1 LKSRIGFFLVPLF
14 CALLVCPSGESLAA
28 GKKADETRQSLK
40 EIEQRLSQA
49 SKSLSKKEKEEKS
62 LGKDLK
68 TVESELARL
77 QQNMAN
83 QDKRLVSLKEELAAA
98 EGESVRRKEAAESL
112 RGQVEQRLVTLYKDG
127 DMGLLRALMLAR
139 SPARMAEDYEFF
151 GRIVRRDRELLD
163 GYRRRLEEL
172 SATRERLAGL
182 QAEQE
187 ALVAQGRRDRD
198 SLKKAAELKKRLLAK
213 VKTDKGKLAGEVAA
227 LKERAARLSSL
238 VKKLESTK
246 PPAYTSKPSAQD
258 PKTPLA
264 NPFGRQKG
272 RLSWPVNG
280 KVKVPFG
287 TGRHA
292 DLGTLYESHGIEI
305 SASPQQPVTA
315 VWSGRVAFA
324 NEFKGY
330 GNLLILDHGDS
341 YYTLYAQA
349 SRLAK
354 RVGETVAQGE
364 TVAYAGYDGSD
375 TVYFEIRHRGTPLNP
390 APWLKPR

>member
-1 LKSRIGFFLVPLF
+1 MKSRIGFLLVPLF
-14 CALLVCPSGESLAA
+14 CALLTPAGGSLAA
-28 GKKADETRQSLK
+28 DKTADESRQTLK

-77 QQNMAN
+77 QKNMAN
-83 QDKRLVSLKEELAAA
+83 QDQRLASLKKELTAA
-98 EGESVRRKEAAESL
+98 EGEGVRQKAAAESL
-112 RGQVEQRLVTLYKDG
+112 RGQVEQRLVTLYKG
-127 DMGLLRALMLAR
+127 GEMGLLRTLMLAQ

-163 GYRRRLEEL
+163 GYRRRLDEL
-172 SATRERLAGL
+172 RVIHERLVGL
-182 QAEQE
+182 RAEQE
-187 ALVAQGRRDRD
+187 ALVAQGRRDQE
-198 SLKKAAELKKRLLAK
+198 SLKKGAELKKRLLAK

-246 PPAYTSKPSAQD
+246 PQAYTPKPSAQD

-272 RLSWPVNG
+272 RLSWPVSG

-292 DLGTLYESHGIEI
+292 ELGTLYESHGIEI

-324 NEFKGY
+324 SEFKGY

-354 RVGETVAQGE
+354 RVGEAVGQGE
-364 TVAYAGYDGSD
+364 TVAYAGFEGSD

-390 APWLKPR
+390 ASWLKAR

>member
-1 LKSRIGFFLVPLF
+1 MKSRIVFFLIPLF
-14 CALLVCPSGESLAA
+14 CGLLACPSGGSLAA
-28 GKKADETRQSLK
+28 DKKADETRQTLK

-49 SKSLSKKEKEEKS
+49 SKSLSKKEEEEKS

-77 QQNMAN
+77 QKNMVN
-83 QDKRLVSLKEELAAA
+83 QDQRLVALKEELAAA
-98 EGESVRRKEAAESL
+98 EGESVRRKEAAEGL
-112 RGQVEQRLVTLYKDG
+112 RKQVEDRLVTLYKG
-127 DMGLLRALMLAR
+127 GEMGLLRTLMLAQ

-163 GYRRRLEEL
+163 GYRKRLEEL
-172 SATRERLAGL
+172 RATRERLAGL
-182 QAEQE
+182 RTEQE
-187 ALVAQGRRDRD
+187 ALVAQGRRDQE
-198 SLKKAAELKKRLLAK
+198 SLKKGAELKKRLLAK
-213 VKTDKGKLAGEVAA
+213 VKTDKGKLSGEVAA

-246 PPAYTSKPSAQD
+246 PQAYTPKPSAQD

-272 RLSWPVNG
+272 RLSWPVSG

-292 DLGTLYESHGIEI
+292 ELGTLYESHGIEI

-324 NEFKGY
+324 SEFKGY

-354 RVGETVAQGE
+354 RVGEAVGQGE
-364 TVAYAGYDGSD
+364 TVAYSGFEGSD

-390 APWLKPR
+390 ASWLKPR

>member
-1 LKSRIGFFLVPLF
+1 LKSRIVFFLIPLF
-14 CALLVCPSGESLAA
+14 CGLLACPSGGSLAA
-28 GKKADETRQSLK
+28 DKKADETRQTLK

-49 SKSLSKKEKEEKS
+49 SKSLSKKEEEEKS

-77 QQNMAN
+77 QKNMVN
-83 QDKRLVSLKEELAAA
+83 QDQRLVALKEELAAA
-98 EGESVRRKEAAESL
+98 EGESVRRKEAAEGL
-112 RGQVEQRLVTLYKDG
+112 RKQVEDRLVTLYKG
-127 DMGLLRALMLAR
+127 GEMGLLRTLMLAQ

-163 GYRRRLEEL
+163 GYRKRLEEL
-172 SATRERLAGL
+172 RATRERLAGL
-182 QAEQE
+182 RTEQE
-187 ALVAQGRRDRD
+187 ALVAQGRRDQE
-198 SLKKAAELKKRLLAK
+198 SLKKGAELKKRLLAK
-213 VKTDKGKLAGEVAA
+213 VKTDKGKLSGEVAA

-246 PPAYTSKPSAQD
+246 PQAYTPKPSAQD

-272 RLSWPVNG
+272 RLSWPVSG

-292 DLGTLYESHGIEI
+292 ELGTLYESHGIEI

-324 NEFKGY
+324 SEFKGY

-354 RVGETVAQGE
+354 RVGEAVGQGE
-364 TVAYAGYDGSD
+364 TVAYSGFEGSD

-390 APWLKPR
+390 ASWLKPR

>member
-1 LKSRIGFFLVPLF
+1 MKSRIGFLLVPLF
-14 CALLVCPSGESLAA
+14 CALLTPAGGSLAA
-28 GKKADETRQSLK
+28 DKTADESRQTLK

-77 QQNMAN
+77 QKNMAN
-83 QDKRLVSLKEELAAA
+83 QDQRLVALKEELAAA
-98 EGESVRRKEAAESL
+98 EGESVRRNEAAESL
-112 RGQVEQRLVTLYKDG
+112 RKQVEERLVTLYKG
-127 DMGLLRALMLAR
+127 GEMGLLRTLMLAQ

-172 SATRERLAGL
+172 RATRERLAGL
-182 QAEQE
+182 RAEQE
-187 ALVAQGRRDRD
+187 ALVAQGRRDQE
-198 SLKKAAELKKRLLAK
+198 SLKKGAELKKQLLAK
-213 VKTDKGKLAGEVAA
+213 VKTDKGKLTGEVAA

-246 PPAYTSKPSAQD
+246 PQAYTPKPSAQD

-272 RLSWPVNG
+272 RLSWPVSG

-292 DLGTLYESHGIEI
+292 ELGTLYESHGIEI
-305 SASPQQPVTA
+305 SASSQQPVTA

-324 NEFKGY
+324 SEFKGY

-354 RVGETVAQGE
+354 RVGEAVGQGE
-364 TVAYAGYDGSD
+364 TVAYAGFEGSD

-390 APWLKPR
+390 ASWLKAR

>member
-1 LKSRIGFFLVPLF
+1 MKSGFGLFLIVF
-14 CALLVCPSGESLAA
+14 FGALLVYSPGGSLAA
-28 GKKADETRQSLK
+28 DKKAVDSRETLK
-40 EIEQRLSQA
+40 EIEQRLTQA
-49 SKSLSKKEKEEKS
+49 TKSLSKKEKEEKS

-77 QQNMAN
+77 QKSMAN
-83 QDKRLVSLKEELAAA
+83 QDRRLGALKEELTAT
-98 EGESVRRKEAAESL
+98 EKESARQEEAAESL
-112 RGQVEQRLVTLYKDG
+112 RGQVEERLVTLYKGG
-127 DMGLLRALMLAR
+127 DMGLLRTLLLAR
-139 SPARMAEDYEFF
+139 SPVRMAEDYEFF

-172 SATRERLAGL
+172 SAVRERLSGL
-182 QAEQE
+182 RSEQE
-187 ALVAQGRRDRD
+187 ALVAQGRRDRE
-198 SLKKAAELKKRLLAK
+198 SLKKAAALKKKLLAR

-246 PPAYTSKPSAQD
+246 PRAYTSKPSAHD

-292 DLGTLYESHGIEI
+292 NLGTLYESHGIEI
-305 SASPQQPVTA
+305 SASPQQPVAA

-349 SRLAK
+349 ARLAK
-354 RVGETVAQGE
+354 RVGETVGQGE
-364 TVAYAGYDGSD
+364 TVAYAGFEGNN

-390 APWLKPR
+390 ASWLKAR

>member
-1 LKSRIGFFLVPLF
+1 MKSRIAFFLVPLV
-14 CALLVCPSGESLAA
+14 CALLAFPSGVSLAA
-28 GKKADETRQSLK
+28 DKKADETRQTLK

-68 TVESELARL
+68 TVESELVRL
-77 QQNMAN
+77 QKNMAN
-83 QDKRLVSLKEELAAA
+83 QDQRLAALKEELAAA
-98 EGESVRRKEAAESL
+98 EGESIRRKEAAEGL
-112 RGQVEQRLVTLYKDG
+112 RKQVEERLVTLYKG
-127 DMGLLRALMLAR
+127 GEMGLLRTLMLAQ

-172 SATRERLAGL
+172 HATRERLAGL
-182 QAEQE
+182 RAEQE
-187 ALVAQGRRDRD
+187 ALVAQGRRDQE
-198 SLKKAAELKKRLLAK
+198 SLKKGAELKKQLLAK
-213 VKTDKGKLAGEVAA
+213 VKTDKGKLTGEVAA

-246 PPAYTSKPSAQD
+246 PQAYTPKPSAQD

-272 RLSWPVNG
+272 RLSWPVSG

-292 DLGTLYESHGIEI
+292 ELGTLYESHGIEI
-305 SASPQQPVTA
+305 SASSQQPVTA

-324 NEFKGY
+324 SEFKGY

-354 RVGETVAQGE
+354 RVGEAVGQGE
-364 TVAYAGYDGSD
+364 TVAYAGFEGSD

-390 APWLKPR
+390 ASWLKPR